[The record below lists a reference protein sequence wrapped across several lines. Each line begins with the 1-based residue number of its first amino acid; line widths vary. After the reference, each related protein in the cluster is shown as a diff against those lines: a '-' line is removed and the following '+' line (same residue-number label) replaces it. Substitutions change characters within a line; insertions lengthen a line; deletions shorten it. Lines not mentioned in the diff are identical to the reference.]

1 MTNLGSAGEGGLGIL
16 ARAEGRRGE
25 WGRKEGMGE
34 GRAGREEVGRDPPRR
49 GWRLSENGD
58 GRLLKNVIIT
68 LAGKTFAI
76 RISAVLAIAFH
87 FHHLIRNMIE
97 EILSYPR
104 P

>member
-1 MTNLGSAGEGGLGIL
+1 
-16 ARAEGRRGE
+16 
-25 WGRKEGMGE
+25 MGE

-58 GRLLKNVIIT
+58 GRLLKKNVIIT

-76 RISAVLAIAFH
+76 RISAVLAIAFQIR
-87 FHHLIRNMIE
+87 HLIRNMIE
-97 EILSYPR
+97 EILSFPR